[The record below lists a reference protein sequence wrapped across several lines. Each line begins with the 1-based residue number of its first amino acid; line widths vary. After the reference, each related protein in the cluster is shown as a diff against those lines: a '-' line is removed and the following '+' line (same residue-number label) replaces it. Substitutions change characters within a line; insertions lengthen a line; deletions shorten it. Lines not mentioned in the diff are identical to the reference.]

1 LIAQDVHQ
9 ARQDAGMTQVQLA
22 EAAGVRVET
31 VSRIESGAHSP
42 SVRTLRKL
50 GEAMG
55 LDWS

>member
-1 LIAQDVHQ
+1 
-9 ARQDAGMTQVQLA
+9 MTQVQLA